1 MVSGELKIKCFHMIQ
16 ERFATKKAFW
26 KSMLC
31 STEEKVCS
39 AGAVS
44 EGPDLL
50 GLGNNQKVCEEE
62 KVSLLGLQT
71 RLQLHVAVQ
80 DERSVVAYE
89 RLHKGPCLWADG

>member
-1 MVSGELKIKCFHMIQ
+1 
-16 ERFATKKAFW
+16 
-26 KSMLC
+26 MLC

-44 EGPDLL
+44 EGPYLL

-71 RLQLHVAVQ
+71 RLQLHVAIQ
-80 DERSVVAYE
+80 DECPVVAYE
-89 RLHKGPCLWADG
+89 RLHKGPCLWADGGQATFPAKGHKIKGIKESKSANCL